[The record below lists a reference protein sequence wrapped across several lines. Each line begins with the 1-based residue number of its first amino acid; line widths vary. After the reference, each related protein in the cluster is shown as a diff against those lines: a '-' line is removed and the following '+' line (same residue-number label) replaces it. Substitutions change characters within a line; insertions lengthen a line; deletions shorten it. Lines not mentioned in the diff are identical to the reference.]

1 MSGYL
6 EARKT
11 CFSAFAFVGNARLR
25 GDGSIEEGKRK
36 FDYL

>member
-11 CFSAFAFVGNARLR
+11 CFSAFAFAGNAGLR
-25 GDGSIEEGKRK
+25 GDGSTDEGKRK
-36 FDYL
+36 LDYL